1 MPPAK
6 LERMIKVSDKITAED
21 IMTREV
27 ITVSP
32 DDDVQTAANLLLEHH
47 ISGLPVIDDDGKVVG
62 VISEADLIIRD
73 KEFKGPSYINF
84 LDGIIYLEN
93 PQRFQQQLKKMTEQK
108 VQGLMTKRVL
118 TIEPDTPVEKIV
130 TIITDKKVN
139 RVPVVSPDGKLMG
152 IVTRHDILKRYKD

>member
-1 MPPAK
+1 
-6 LERMIKVSDKITAED
+6 VSDKIAAED

-47 ISGLPVIDDDGKVVG
+47 ISGLPVIDGNGKVVG
-62 VISEADLIIRD
+62 VITEADLIIRD

-108 VQGLMTKRVL
+108 VKGLMTTRVF
-118 TIEPDTPVEKIV
+118 TVEPDTPVEKIV

-139 RVPVVSPDGKLMG
+139 RVPVVSPDGKLLG
-152 IVTRHDILKRYKD
+152 IVTRHDILKRYQD

>member
-1 MPPAK
+1 M
-6 LERMIKVSDKITAED
+6 SDKIAAED

-47 ISGLPVIDDDGKVVG
+47 ISGLPVIDGNGKVVG
-62 VISEADLIIRD
+62 VITEADLIIRD

-108 VQGLMTKRVL
+108 VKGLMTTRVF
-118 TIEPDTPVEKIV
+118 TVEPDTPVEKIV

-139 RVPVVSPDGKLMG
+139 RVPVVSPDGKLLG
-152 IVTRHDILKRYKD
+152 IVTRHDILKRYQD